1 LSQSSSSP
9 SAALPSLDSLPL
21 PTAVLTGVD
30 EQPTSFALNGI
41 SGVSSGYK
49 AQTGAVGGYSF
60 TMAPGQYLSAKASLG
75 WSSASQLAYQPLVS
89 GPSNAFL
96 VCGFLFGAG
105 SYPTYK
111 MEASVAE
118 ASTTTLGIRV
128 IAREV
133 PFLSADNPGGT
144 PYAANGG
151 LWYAVSGPTATTS
164 LPADS
169 LGSLSVDPGSKWQ
182 FGLLLTSANSSAY
195 VRSITLTFSVAY

>member
-1 LSQSSSSP
+1 
-9 SAALPSLDSLPL
+9 LDSLPL
-21 PTAVLTGVD
+21 PTAVLTGAD
-30 EQPTSFALNGI
+30 GQPTSFALNGI

-49 AQTGAVGGYSF
+49 AQTGTLGGFSF
-60 TMAPGQYLSAKASLG
+60 SMAPGQYSSAKASLG
-75 WSSASQLAYQPLVS
+75 WSSASQLSFQPLVS
-89 GPSNAFL
+89 GFSNAFL

-111 MEASVAE
+111 MEASIAE
-118 ASTTTLGIRV
+118 ASTTTLGIRI

-133 PFLSADNPGGT
+133 PFVPAADPT
-144 PYAANGG
+144 AAPYAANGG
-151 LWYAVSGPTATTS
+151 LWYAVSGPTATAS